1 MILKDEWQYSTFS
14 NYRTETA
21 GQFPFC
27 HPKGDN
33 VSEDLNKCLIMKAL
47 DYGYDKAVNGLPGME
62 TAEELAQNYMTSDGS
77 LETQVNDLVTW
88 QIAKAGTSGFL
99 TGLGGLITL
108 PVAVPA
114 NITSVLY
121 FQIRMIAA
129 IAIMGGHDIR
139 ADQVKTLVYM
149 CLCGSSITDL
159 LKDVGIHVGSKLT
172 VTAINKISGATI
184 TKINQTVG
192 FRLLTK
198 FGQTGAINLGK
209 AVPFVGGI
217 IGGTV
222 DAVATKTIGKV
233 AISTFIE
240 KPA

>member
-1 MILKDEWQYSTFS
+1 MT
-14 NYRTETA
+14 TA
-21 GQFPFC
+21 
-27 HPKGDN
+27 K
-33 VSEDLNKCLIMKAL
+33 LNNSIIMKAL

-62 TAEELAQNYMTSDGS
+62 TAEDLANNYLMCNGS
-77 LETQVNDLVTW
+77 LQDQANALVKW

-114 NITSVLY
+114 NISSVLY

-129 IAIMGGHDIR
+129 IAVMGGHDIR
-139 ADQVKTLVYM
+139 SDQVKTLVYM
-149 CLCGSSITDL
+149 CLCGSAITDL
-159 LKDVGIHVGSKLT
+159 LKDVGIQIGSKIT
-172 VTAINKISGATI
+172 MSAINKISSATI
-184 TKINQTVG
+184 SKINQAVG
-192 FRLLTK
+192 FRLVTK

-209 AVPFVGGI
+209 AVPFVGGL

-222 DAVATKTIGKV
+222 DAVATKTIGKI

-240 KPA
+240 HPANNDEIRRVEPLSPSI

>member
-1 MILKDEWQYSTFS
+1 M
-14 NYRTETA
+14 A
-21 GQFPFC
+21 
-27 HPKGDN
+27 DN
-33 VSEDLNKCLIMKAL
+33 LNKSVIMKAL

-62 TAEELAQNYMTSDGS
+62 TAEEMAHSYMKGEGT
-77 LETQVNDLVTW
+77 LESQAKDLVMW
-88 QIAKAGTSGFL
+88 QIAKASTSGFI

-114 NITSVLY
+114 NITTVLY
-121 FQIRMIAA
+121 VQIRMIAA

-139 ADQVKTLVYM
+139 SDQVKTLVYM
-149 CLCGSSITDL
+149 CLCGSALTDL
-159 LKDVGIHVGSKLT
+159 LKDVGIQIGSKLT
-172 VTAINKISGATI
+172 VTAINKISSVTI
-184 TKINQTVG
+184 TKLNQAVG

-222 DAVATKTIGKV
+222 DAVATNTVGNV

-240 KPA
+240 QPA